1 MSVVQNFVRR
11 SFYMDSVAL
20 MRMSRLLS
28 DQPGVEQAALMIGSN
43 TNKALMKEAG
53 LFNDDGD
60 QAGPGDLVIAVRAK
74 DVAAAEAALAEAE
87 KRLNEK
93 PVVGSKGGQPECPK
107 SLDSALKLA
116 PDSNVALISVP
127 GEFAANE
134 ARRALSRGL
143 HVMMFSD
150 NVSIADEVAL
160 KREALRR
167 GLLMM
172 GPDCGTAI
180 IGGTPLA
187 FANVITRGD
196 IGIVAAS
203 GTGLQEV
210 STLISRNGRGISHAI
225 GVGGRDLKDS
235 VGGLMTLAAIDALD
249 RDPETSQ
256 IVLISKPPEAAV
268 AKKVLERVG
277 QSKKPF
283 AICFIGAPGD
293 VALPSNA
300 RLSADLRT
308 TAENAL
314 DITLGWPGDKPDAA
328 KLAAAVPAGR
338 TRIQGLYAGGTL
350 CAEAQVCF
358 LRAGVQVSS
367 NVAIPGITKFKDS
380 DTGNILLDLG
390 NDEYTVG
397 RPHPMI
403 DPSLR
408 NEMLAG
414 ALNSKDTGVVILDL
428 VIGYGAHS
436 DPAGDLV
443 AQIPP
448 AQDRKAVLI
457 ASVCG
462 TEEDPQVYSRQ
473 ARILEKAGIIVSPS
487 NAHAVELALDVA
499 QKISR

>member
-1 MSVVQNFVRR
+1 MSVVQNLVRR

-20 MRMSRLLS
+20 MRMSRALS
-28 DQPGVEQAALMIGSN
+28 DQPGVERAALMIGSS
-43 TNKALMKEAG
+43 TNKALMTEAG

-60 QAGPGDLVIAVRAK
+60 QAGPGDLVIAIRAE
-74 DVAAAEAALAEAE
+74 DDAAAQAALAEAE
-87 KRLNEK
+87 RLLNE
-93 PVVGSKGGQPECPK
+93 QPSAGAKSSQAESPK

-134 ARRALSRGL
+134 ARRALARGL

-150 NVSIADEVAL
+150 NVSIADEVEL

-180 IGGTPLA
+180 INGTPLA
-187 FANVITRGD
+187 FANVIARGD

-235 VGGLMTLAAIDALD
+235 VGGLMTFAAIDALD

-256 IVLISKPPEAAV
+256 IVLISKPPEASV
-268 AKKVLERVG
+268 AKKVLARVAR
-277 QSKKPF
+277 SKKPF
-283 AICFIGAPGD
+283 SICFIGADDG

-314 DITLGWPGDKPDAA
+314 GISLGWPGDKPDAGQ
-328 KLAAAVPAGR
+328 LAALVPAGR
-338 TRIQGLYAGGTL
+338 ARIQGLYAGGTL

-367 NVAIPGITKFKDS
+367 NVAIPGVAKFKDS
-380 DTGNILLDLG
+380 DSGNILLDLG

-408 NEMLAG
+408 NEMLAD
-414 ALNSKDTGVVILDL
+414 ALNSSDTGVVILDL

-443 AQIPP
+443 AQLPP
-448 AQDRKAVLI
+448 ARDRKAVLI

-462 TEEDPQVYSRQ
+462 TEDDPQVYSRQ
-473 ARILEKAGIIVSPS
+473 VRILEQAGIIVAPS
-487 NAHAVELALDVA
+487 NAHAVELALAVSD
-499 QKISR
+499 KMSG